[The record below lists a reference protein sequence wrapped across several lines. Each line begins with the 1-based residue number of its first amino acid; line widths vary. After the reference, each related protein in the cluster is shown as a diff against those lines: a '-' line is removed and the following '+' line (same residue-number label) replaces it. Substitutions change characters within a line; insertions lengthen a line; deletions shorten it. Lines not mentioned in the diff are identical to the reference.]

1 MKVIFNH
8 ILFGL
13 LALLTLFTACHRVE
27 PTPTPLGYIFMDPRD
42 AGETRA
48 LLEDDDFATIGNQI
62 RVYDYYQPTSP
73 TDTDPNRYYIPGTLI
88 EYNGSSWPFI
98 GDVTRYEWTE
108 DGVHKFFGWLEKDN
122 NGTGITASD
131 FFGTDLGLNTTSH
144 VLTIPTTALSQDSPQ
159 FDFMYS
165 EIEPREPATEG
176 FDPVSLEFNHLF
188 TAFKIT
194 AANNSSNK
202 VYLKKVTI
210 TGLKNKRS
218 VTISYAGNENPAVNY
233 VYPTDTKASD
243 FVYEVAAAGLELSKN
258 AINVSSP
265 SDDSYTMMW
274 AHSKEDFAEAKVVVE
289 YNYQEPNGPL
299 NTDGKTTVELKDLKW
314 DAGSKNVLGLMFKD
328 KEITLTCKVEPW
340 NMVEEEIDF
349 TDQIS
354 VSKPIKWEENT
365 VEHVDY
371 NTGEVILYSDT
382 QIVGICNFHIDTPA
396 GATWTAS
403 LIPVEGYSDA
413 FAIEDGTKYGAVG
426 VDSQI
431 KIRVTNKA
439 PIAPRHV
446 VKLRITVQT
455 ADGRTIIADLMPKN
469 DQNEEL
475 KEFKLIQN
483 LING

>member
-1 MKVIFNH
+1 MKKIISH
-8 ILFGL
+8 IITLVAAALTL
-13 LALLTLFTACHRVE
+13 LACNKKEMYLTDFPITMSLTEAGSTKSLL
-27 PTPTPLGYIFMDPRD
+27 D
-42 AGETRA
+42 AETFEA
-48 LLEDDDFATIGNQI
+48 VGNQI
-62 RVYDYYQPTSP
+62 QIYDYYYDGSAQG
-73 TDTDPNRYYIPGTLI
+73 NGYYFADLI
-88 EYNGSSWPFI
+88 QCAGQGNWPFVE
-98 GDVTRYEWTE
+98 GGHKWTT
-108 DGVHKFFGWLEKDN
+108 DGVHKFFGWMVKDVN
-122 NGTGITASD
+122 QDALFTPSFAEDTK
-131 FFGTDLGLNTTSH
+131 
-144 VLTIPTTALSQDSPQ
+144 VLTIPTTTLSQNGTAQ
-159 FDFMYS
+159 YDFMYS
-165 EIEPREPATEG
+165 NIHERNLNDNPYFTAVP
-176 FDPVSLEFNHLF
+176 LEFSHLF
-188 TAFKIT
+188 SAFKVT

-210 TGLKNKRS
+210 TGLRNKRS
-218 VTISYAGNENPAVNY
+218 VTISYAGNENPVVNY

-258 AINVSSP
+258 AVNVSSP

-274 AHSKEDFAEAKVVVE
+274 AHSKEDFAEAKIVVE

-314 DAGSKNVLGLMFKD
+314 DAGSKNVLGLMFRD

-349 TDQIS
+349 TDQIT

-371 NTGEVILYSDT
+371 DTGEVILYSDT
-382 QIVGICNFHIDTPA
+382 QIVGICNFHIDTPS